1 MPTTNALAD
10 IRAFLALSD
19 TLATAGQPTE
29 AQIAAVSAAG
39 YEVVVNL
46 APPTSSSALPGE
58 AGIVRAQGM
67 EYVALPVEWEAPTVG
82 DAEAFFDVMDA
93 NAGRRVFVHCAANM
107 RVSAFV
113 YLYRTL
119 RQKTPEAD
127 AARDLHRIWE
137 PNERWRE
144 FISAMKNARM
154 EPSEEEKLR

>member
-1 MPTTNALAD
+1 MTD
-10 IRAFLALSD
+10 ILDDIPDFLLLSE
-19 TLATAGQPTE
+19 TLATGGQPNE
-29 AQIAAVSAAG
+29 AQLAAVGAAG

-46 APPTSSSALPGE
+46 ALPTSSGALPDE
-58 AGIVRAQGM
+58 AGIARAHGM
-67 EYVALPVEWEAPTVG
+67 KYIALPVAWEAPTVA
-82 DAEAFFDVMDA
+82 DAEAFFDAMDA

-127 AARDLHRIWE
+127 AVRDLHRIWE